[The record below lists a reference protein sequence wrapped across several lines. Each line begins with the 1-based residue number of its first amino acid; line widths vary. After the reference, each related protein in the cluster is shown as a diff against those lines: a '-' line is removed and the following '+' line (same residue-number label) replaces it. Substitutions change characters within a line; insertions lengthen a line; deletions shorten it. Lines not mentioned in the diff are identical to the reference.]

1 MKLPVFQKYALFF
14 LLFVGVIT
22 GKDALNAE
30 NNVLVKA
37 SKSRISLQINHHSHA
52 PIIGIAACNFVE
64 ENENR
69 EDSDNH
75 FSFAFDVSSSNF
87 LTFVGSPISAET
99 SSTHHTFP
107 ICVNQKINVLNCTF
121 LI

>member
-1 MKLPVFQKYALFF
+1 MKFPVFQKYYIYL
-14 LLFVGVIT
+14 LLFIGIIAGKGV
-22 GKDALNAE
+22 LNAE
-30 NNVLVKA
+30 NDILVKA

-52 PIIGIAACNFVE
+52 PIIAIAVCNFVE
-64 ENENR
+64 ENS

-75 FSFAFDVSSSNF
+75 FSFAFDVSSSDF

-99 SSTHHTFP
+99 SSTYHTFP